1 MLNGRSPSMY
11 IRSQKL
17 CLSDLPL
24 HNYAD
29 KAGMDAPMKGIEV
42 FVIAHRLFMVLD
54 HGRIIERVAYGE
66 LIGGRGKCRQRY
78 ADALQLG

>member
-1 MLNGRSPSMY
+1 
-11 IRSQKL
+11 
-17 CLSDLPL
+17 
-24 HNYAD
+24 
-29 KAGMDAPMKGIEV
+29 MDAPMKGIEV

-78 ADALQLG
+78 AGALQLG